1 MLKEKD
7 LEVLDFY
14 KVLYMLKNEGCCK
27 GTKNAIL
34 NLKPILNYYE
44 VVKELKRTNDAYK
57 LIFSFGLPPIQPIP
71 DINSIVNRA
80 KLLARL
86 TANELITVANLLNVI
101 AQLIKW
107 KRSHKVVET
116 NLCDVFLE
124 LVPLTDLKNKINKV
138 ILSED
143 EIADDASEE
152 LFLLREK
159 IRNNRLRV
167 RETLNKLISSPAY
180 QKCLQEPIVTIRDGR
195 FVVPVKSEYK
205 SEIKGLVHDSSIS
218 GSTLFIEPLS
228 VIEANNEIRVLEGK
242 EKKEIE
248 KIFDEL
254 SANVNEYIDEIARNY
269 NVLITID
276 LYFAKA
282 KLGCKMNAVIPNLN
296 NVGKINLIKARHPLI
311 EADKIVPINI
321 NLGYGFDSL
330 VITGPNTGGKTVA
343 LKTVGLLTL
352 MAMSGL
358 MVPASDESELSV
370 FSEVLVDIGDEQ
382 SIEQNLS
389 TFSSH
394 MTNII
399 SILNSANSS
408 SLVLIDEL
416 GAGTDPVE
424 GASLAMAILDE
435 LKAKNSKIIATT
447 HYSEI
452 KLYALKTERVE
463 NASCEFDV
471 KTLKPTYKLSVGT
484 PGKSNAFLISKKLGL
499 NEDILNK
506 AKLLIGDN
514 ENKFEDVISNLENS
528 RKEVEEQKKEIL
540 KLKQSLIEDRNKIK
554 NIIEDLEKRQNL
566 EIEQAKKEAKK
577 MIQQTREKSEAILEE
592 IEKALQAKN
601 SENFYKLAS
610 EVKSTIKSKFKKLDN
625 ISDSVLLSVNTPNLK
640 TNTQINK
647 KIELGD
653 SVKIL
658 NVNQIGTV
666 VSNPDKNGY
675 VFVQTGNIKTKTHL
689 TNLTVV
695 KTEKNTVKSVVVKN
709 IKSKLNSK
717 VESEIHLRGMTV
729 EEAVIKLDKFIDDS
743 IIMGLTTVRIVHGKG
758 TGILR
763 MAVADYLRNS
773 KSVKNFRLGVYG
785 EGEDGV
791 TIVTLKI

>member
-1 MLKEKD
+1 MLEFNKI
-7 LEVLDFY
+7 LH
-14 KVLYMLKNEGCCK
+14 MLKNEGCCE
-27 GTKNAIL
+27 GTKNIIL
-34 NLKPILNYYE
+34 QLKPILDYCE
-44 VVKELKRTNDAYK
+44 VVKELEKTNDAYK
-57 LIFSFGLPPIQPIP
+57 LIVSFGSPPIQPVQ
-71 DINSIVNRA
+71 DVNSIINRA

-86 TANELITVANLLNVI
+86 TASELITVANLLNVI

-107 KRSHKVVET
+107 KRHSNNVKT
-116 NLCDVFLE
+116 SLDDVFLK
-124 LVPLTDLKNKINKV
+124 LVPLTDLKNKISKI

-143 EIADDASEE
+143 EVADDASEE
-152 LFLLREK
+152 LFLLRKK
-159 IRNNRLRV
+159 IRNNGLKV
-167 RETLNKLISSPAY
+167 REYLNKLIRSPAY

-205 SEIKGLVHDSSIS
+205 AEIKGLVHDSSIS
-218 GSTLFIEPLS
+218 GATLFIEPLS
-228 VIEANNEIRVLEGK
+228 VVEANNEIKVLEGK

-254 SANVNEYIDEIARNY
+254 SADVSKCVNEIISNY
-269 NVLITID
+269 NSLVIID

-282 KLGCKMNAVIPNLN
+282 KLGCKMNAIPPKLN
-296 NVGKINLIKARHPLI
+296 NTGKINLVKARHPLI
-311 EADKIVPINI
+311 AASKIVPIDI

-358 MVPASDESELSV
+358 MIPANDESELSV

-382 SIEQNLS
+382 SIEQSLS

-399 SILNSANSS
+399 SILDSANNST
-408 SLVLIDEL
+408 LVLIDEL

-424 GASLAMAILDE
+424 GASLAIAILEE
-435 LKAKNSKIIATT
+435 LRAKNSKIIATT

-471 KTLKPTYKLSVGT
+471 KTLKPTYKLSIGT

-499 NEDILNK
+499 NQGILNK
-506 AKLLIGDN
+506 AKLLIGDK

-528 RKEVEEQKKEIL
+528 RKKIEEEKNEVF
-540 KLKQSLIEDRNKIK
+540 KLKQSLIEEKAKLK
-554 NIIEDLEKRQNL
+554 NIIETLEKKQNL

-577 MIQQTREKSEAILEE
+577 IIQKTKEESEAILEE
-592 IEKALQAKN
+592 IEKTLQAKN
-601 SENFYKLAS
+601 NENFYKLAS
-610 EVKSTIKSKFKKLDN
+610 EVKSIIKSKFKKLNN
-625 ISDSVLLSVNTPNLK
+625 ISDSVLLNVTTKNTLEK
-640 TNTQINK
+640 DAQVNK
-647 KIELGD
+647 KIELG
-653 SVKIL
+653 SYVNIL
-658 NVNQIGTV
+658 DVNQLGTV
-666 VSNPDKNGY
+666 LTAPDKNGY
-675 VFVQTGNIKTKTHL
+675 VFVQAGNIKRKTHL
-689 TNLTVV
+689 SNLTVARV
-695 KTEKNTVKSVVVKN
+695 KKNKLQPVVTKN
-709 IKSKLNSK
+709 IKNKFNSK
-717 VESEIHLRGMTV
+717 VEQEIHLRGMVV
-729 EEAVIKLDKFIDDS
+729 EEAIIELDKFIDNA

-763 MAVADYLRNS
+763 TAVADYLRAN
-773 KSVKNFRLGVYG
+773 KSVKSFRLGAYG

-791 TIVTLKI
+791 TIATLKI